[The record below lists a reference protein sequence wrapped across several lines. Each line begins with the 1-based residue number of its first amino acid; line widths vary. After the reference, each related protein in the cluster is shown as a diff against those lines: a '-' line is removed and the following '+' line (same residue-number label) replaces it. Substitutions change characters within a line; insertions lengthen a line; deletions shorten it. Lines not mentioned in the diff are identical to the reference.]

1 MKKHH
6 IFPIL
11 GLALLAAQGAM
22 AKSPLASSQ
31 ELGKAEG
38 RCRDGEQGPAILVEA
53 SGLKDRN
60 GLMKLEVYPA
70 NDDDFLQDDNILLN
84 AGKVFRRVEQDVPDA
99 GPVVLCVRV
108 PAAGAYAIVLLHD
121 RDSNHKFGWWGDGA
135 GLSGNPKLGLK
146 KPKAELATIN
156 AGNGLTRTSIVL
168 NYRRGLGVAPI
179 RAN

>member
-1 MKKHH
+1 MKTH
-6 IFPIL
+6 IIFA
-11 GLALLAAQGAM
+11 GLALAMLAPLTVL
-22 AKSPLASSQ
+22 AKVPLASSQ

-53 SGLKDRN
+53 SGLKDRK

-84 AGKVFRRVEQDVPDA
+84 AGKVFRRVEQDLPDS

-108 PAAGAYAIVLLHD
+108 PTAGAYAIVLLHD

-146 KPKAELATIN
+146 KPRAALATIN
-156 AGNGLTRTSIVL
+156 AGNGLTRTAIVL
-168 NYRRGLGVAPI
+168 NYRHGLGIAPI